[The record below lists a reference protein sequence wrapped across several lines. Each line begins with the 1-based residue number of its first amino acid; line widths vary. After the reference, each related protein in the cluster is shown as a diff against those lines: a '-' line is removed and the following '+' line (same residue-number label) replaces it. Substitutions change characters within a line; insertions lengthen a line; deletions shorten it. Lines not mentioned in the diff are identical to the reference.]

1 MVLARTLYV
10 AHLLGKQMPHVNQGF
25 KAAPV
30 WGIWGVKDD
39 IQSGTSEMHDIK
51 MIRENPAA
59 FDAAMAR
66 RGLSGI
72 SKAVLAIDSA
82 RRAAIARAEAALTER
97 NAASKQ
103 VGAAKASGDEAEF
116 ERLRA
121 LVGEK
126 KAEIA
131 ALEEEAKAKDAEL
144 RDMLMGLPNLPAED
158 VPDGADEDDNVE
170 IKRRGTPRNFAFDPK
185 EHYELAAVQDG
196 MDFETAAKL
205 SGSRFVVMSGAVARV
220 HRALSQFMLD
230 LHIDKHGLLETNVPV
245 LVRSEMM
252 YGTGQ
257 LPKFGEDSYF
267 GTSEGSRAKQAHS
280 TLSKYKNNDDINKIC
295 VQKEPLEDVV
305 NGIFERAPT
314 KEEYW
319 LIPTAEVPLTNFMN
333 GEVVDETTLPH
344 RYVAHTLCFRSEAG
358 SAGRDTSG
366 MLRQHQF
373 EKVEMVSIT
382 HPDDSAAEHDAMS
395 RRAEAILEALDLPYR
410 TVILCTGDLG
420 FGMKKTHDIEVW
432 LPGQNMYREISSVS
446 LAGDFQAR
454 RMNARFRPAG
464 GGKPEFV
471 HTLNGS
477 GVAVGRC
484 LIAVLENGQNE
495 DGSVTLPAALHP
507 YLGGKT
513 GISAEGKL
521 A

>member
-1 MVLARTLYV
+1 
-10 AHLLGKQMPHVNQGF
+10 
-25 KAAPV
+25 
-30 WGIWGVKDD
+30 
-39 IQSGTSEMHDIK
+39 MHDIK

-72 SKAVLAIDSA
+72 SDAVLAIDSE

-103 VGAAKASGDEAEF
+103 VGAAKASGDEVEF

-170 IKRRGTPRNFAFDPK
+170 IKRWGNPRNFAFDAK

-230 LHIDKHGLLETNVPV
+230 LHIDKHGLQETNVPV
-245 LVRSEMM
+245 LVREEMM

-257 LPKFGEDSYF
+257 LPKFGEDSYKTTD
-267 GTSEGSRAKQAHS
+267 GW
-280 TLSKYKNNDDINKIC
+280 
-295 VQKEPLEDVV
+295 
-305 NGIFERAPT
+305 
-314 KEEYW
+314 W
-319 LIPTAEVPLTNFMN
+319 LIPTAEVPLTNIVN
-333 GEVVDETTLPH
+333 GEVVDESTLPRRH
-344 RYVAHTLCFRSEAG
+344 VAHTLCFRSEAG

-382 HPDDSAAEHDAMS
+382 HPDESAAEHDAMT

-410 TVILCTGDLG
+410 TVVLCTGDLG
-420 FGMKKTHDIEVW
+420 FGMQKTHDIEVW

-446 LAGDFQAR
+446 VAGDFQAR